1 MQFKKY
7 INKFNP
13 EEIIKLN
20 NNGKTIR
27 EIANIVDIPEKRL
40 AEMIKFF
47 NLDIKKGLCNKVNE
61 SFF

>member
-7 INKFNP
+7 ISKFNP

-47 NLDIKKGLCNKVNE
+47 NLDIKKD
-61 SFF
+61 